1 MNGLVTY
8 LSGKGAVHRNV
19 IARDLNTSIREVRW
33 LAEDTRLHSTTW
45 HTVVLSTQD
54 GLRLAH
60 EPGELID
67 EAARIRSQ
75 HLRAMSQ
82 CKVME
87 SLALAAT
94 QAKLALAW
102 LLLIVPWSLLA
113 Q

>member
-8 LSGKGAVHRNV
+8 LSGKGAVHRDV
-19 IARDLNTSIREVRW
+19 IARDLGVSIREVRW
-33 LAEDTRLHSTTW
+33 LAEDTRLHSKTW

-60 EPGELID
+60 EPGELVD

-82 CKVME
+82 CRVME
-87 SLALAAT
+87 QLAIAAN
-94 QAKLALAW
+94 QAKLALA
-102 LLLIVPWSLLA
+102 LLIMVVPWSLL